1 MTEELNLVAE
11 LGLIL
16 FAAGFCTI
24 LFSRLKQP
32 IILGY
37 IVAGFLVGPKLG
49 LVPQLADPEAVNQ
62 WSEIGII
69 FLLFALGLEFS
80 FKKLLKVGSTAIII
94 AGIKILGMFMVGLI
108 TGYLLK
114 FSTMEC
120 IFLGGLMSMSSASIV
135 LKAYEDMGL
144 KKAPHTQ
151 IVFGT
156 LVVEDIMAIVMLVL
170 LSTVAISN
178 KFSGKEMVIGIG
190 KLAFFLLLWF
200 LVGIYII
207 PTLLRRAK
215 KYINDE
221 ILLIVSI
228 ALCFVMVSCATYAG
242 FSSALGAFVMGS
254 LLAETTEGERIEK
267 NMKSIKDLFG
277 AIFFVSVGMMLDPA
291 VIVQHWVEILVIT
304 VLTALG
310 MVFFTTAGV
319 IVAGKGLRN
328 AINTSFSVTQLGEFA
343 FIIAGLGCSLG
354 VMRDFIYP
362 VVIAVSVI
370 TTFTTPYMIKG
381 ADPFCDRLEKKI
393 PAKIL
398 KLITPAHSDVTISKE
413 DESGWKYIWGQFIMR
428 ILFYGIINGA
438 ILYASRHYT
447 EPFLERMFPNMSEL
461 AQDIIIVAV
470 TLLVMTPFL
479 FGLGVSRG
487 AKDGKANRIAFELIS
502 KKPSNRAPMV
512 AMMLTRAF
520 ITIGF
525 VVVLFMMHFKLTFW
539 FIFLIAISGVE
550 FVLLI
555 KRYAKGYSFIEKTF
569 MKNLSAREDQEKEDA
584 PVTATVKESLTGY
597 DVVLELF
604 TVSSDSDVAG
614 KKLSDIQMLK
624 DCGVNILKIIRGSHN
639 ILIPSGEESVYPSD
653 QLLAVGTKE
662 QVAAFG
668 EAMKEAD
675 KPANEAPDSEEFIV
689 KRVELGQ
696 TSFLTGKVLRN
707 LDMRSAGCIV
717 ISVLRGDKFYTNP
730 SADMDL
736 REGDTVWVAG
746 TAEGCADFCDS
757 NYTAEA
763 H

>member
-24 LFSRLKQP
+24 LFNKLKQP

-49 LVPQLADPEAVNQ
+49 IFPQMASQEAIGE

-69 FLLFALGLEFS
+69 FMLFALGLEFS

-94 AGIKILGMFMVGLI
+94 AGIKILGMFLMGLI

-135 LKAYEDMGL
+135 LKAYDDMGL

-170 LSTVAISN
+170 LSTVAVSN
-178 KFSGKEMVIGIG
+178 KFSGTEMLWGIG

-200 LVGIYII
+200 LVGIYLI
-207 PTLLRRAK
+207 PSLLKRAK
-215 KYINDE
+215 RYINDE

-228 ALCFVMVSCATYAG
+228 ALCFVMVSVATYAG

-267 NMKSIKDLFG
+267 NMKTIKDLFG

-291 VIVQHWVEILVIT
+291 VIAQHWVAILVIT
-304 VLTALG
+304 ILTVLG
-310 MVFFTTAGV
+310 MVFFTTTGV

-328 AINTSFSVTQLGEFA
+328 AINTSFSVSQLGEFA

-362 VVIAVSVI
+362 VIIAVSVI
-370 TTFTTPYMIKG
+370 TTFTTPYMIKA
-381 ADPFCDRLEKKI
+381 ADPYCDHLEKKI
-393 PAKIL
+393 PEKIL
-398 KLITPAHSDVTISKE
+398 KWITPSHSDVTIRGE
-413 DESGWKYIWGQFIMR
+413 DESGWKYIWGQYIMR

-438 ILYASRHYT
+438 ILYASRQYT
-447 EPFLERMFPNMSEL
+447 EPALARIFPNMSEL
-461 AQDIIIVAV
+461 TQDIIVVAV

-479 FGLGVSRG
+479 YGLGISRG
-487 AKDGKANRIAFELIS
+487 AKDGKVNRIAFDLIS
-502 KKPSNRAPMV
+502 KKPTNRAPMV
-512 AMMLTRAF
+512 AMMLTRTF

-525 VVVLFMMHFKLTFW
+525 VIALFMMHFKLSFW
-539 FIFLIAISGVE
+539 FIFLIAICGVE

-555 KRYAKGYSFIEKTF
+555 KRYAKDYSFIEKTF
-569 MKNLSAREDQEKEDA
+569 MQNLSAREDQERENA
-584 PVTATVKESLTGY
+584 PVATTVRESLSGY

-604 TVSSDSDVAG
+604 TVSADSEIAG
-614 KKLSDIQMLK
+614 RKLLDIQMLK

-639 ILIPSGEESVYPSD
+639 ILIPGGEESVYPAD

-668 EAMKEAD
+668 EAMRAAD
-675 KPANEAPDSEEFIV
+675 KPSNEFSDNKEFIV
-689 KRVELGQ
+689 KKVELGQ

-707 LDMRSAGCIV
+707 LDMRSVGCIV
-717 ISVLRGDKFYTNP
+717 ISVLRGDKFYANP
-730 SADMDL
+730 DAGMDL
-736 REGDTVWVAG
+736 REGDTVWIAG
-746 TAEGCADFCDS
+746 TTEGCADFC
-757 NYTAEA
+757 E
-763 H
+763 

>member
-1 MTEELNLVAE
+1 MPEELNLVAE

-24 LFSRLKQP
+24 LFSKLKQP

-49 LVPQLADPEAVNQ
+49 LVPQLADQAAVSQ

-94 AGIKILGMFMVGLI
+94 AGIKIVGMFLVGLI
-108 TGYLLK
+108 TGYILK

-178 KFSGKEMVIGIG
+178 KFSGKEMIIGIG

-207 PTLLRRAK
+207 PTLLKRAK

-254 LLAETTEGERIEK
+254 LLAETTEGERIERT
-267 NMKSIKDLFG
+267 MKSIKDLFG

-291 VIVQHWVEILVIT
+291 VIAQHWVAILVIT
-304 VLTALG
+304 AFTVIG
-310 MVFFTTAGV
+310 MVFFTTTGV

-398 KLITPAHSDVTISKE
+398 KWITPSHSDVTISKE
-413 DESGWKYIWGQFIMR
+413 DEGGWKYICGQFFMR
-428 ILFYGIINGA
+428 ILFYGIILGA

-447 EPFLERMFPNMSEL
+447 EPFLARIFPNMSTL
-461 AQDIIIVAV
+461 AQNIIIVV
-470 TLLVMTPFL
+470 ITLVVMSPFL
-479 FGLGVSRG
+479 FGLGISRG
-487 AKDGKANRIAFELIS
+487 AKDGKANRIAFELIA

-512 AMMLTRAF
+512 AMMLTRVF
-520 ITIGF
+520 IAIGF
-525 VVVLFMMHFKLTFW
+525 VIALFMMHFKMSFW
-539 FIFLIAISGVE
+539 FIFLLALAGVE

-555 KRYAKGYSFIEKTF
+555 KRYAQGYSAIEKTF
-569 MKNLSAREDQEKEDA
+569 MQNLSAREDQERENA
-584 PVTATVKESLTGY
+584 PVTATVKDSLTGY

-604 TVSSDSDVAG
+604 TVSPDSEIAG
-614 KKLSDIQMLK
+614 QKLLSIDMLK
-624 DCGVNILKIIRGSHN
+624 ECGVNILKIIRGSRS
-639 ILIPSGEESVYPSD
+639 ILIPGGDETVYPAD

-662 QVAAFG
+662 QVAAFS
-668 EAMKEAD
+668 EAMQAAD
-675 KPANEAPDSEEFIV
+675 KPANEISDNREFVV
-689 KRVELGQ
+689 KKVELGQ
-696 TSFLTGKVLRN
+696 SSFLTGKVLKN

-717 ISVLRGDKFYTNP
+717 ISVLRGDKFITNP
-730 SADMDL
+730 DAGL
-736 REGDTVWVAG
+736 ELQEGDTVWVAG
-746 TAEGCADFCDS
+746 TAEGCADFC
-757 NYTAEA
+757 E
-763 H
+763 

>member
-24 LFSRLKQP
+24 LFNKLRQP

-49 LVPQLADPEAVNQ
+49 IFPQMASQEAIGE

-69 FLLFALGLEFS
+69 FMLFALGLEFS

-94 AGIKILGMFMVGLI
+94 AGIKILGMFLMGLI

-135 LKAYEDMGL
+135 LKAYDDMGL

-170 LSTVAISN
+170 LSTVAVSN
-178 KFSGKEMVIGIG
+178 KFSGTEMLWGIG
-190 KLAFFLLLWF
+190 KLVFFLLLWF
-200 LVGIYII
+200 LVGIYLI
-207 PTLLRRAK
+207 PTLLKRAK

-254 LLAETTEGERIEK
+254 LLAETTEGERIERT
-267 NMKSIKDLFG
+267 MKSIKDLFG

-291 VIVQHWVEILVIT
+291 VIAQHWVAVLVIT
-304 VLTALG
+304 VLTVLG
-310 MVFFTTAGV
+310 MVFFTTTGV

-328 AINTSFSVTQLGEFA
+328 AINTSFSVSQLGEFA

-362 VVIAVSVI
+362 VIIAVSVI
-370 TTFTTPYMIKG
+370 TTFTTPYMIKA
-381 ADPFCDRLEKKI
+381 ADPCCDRLEKKI

-398 KLITPAHSDVTISKE
+398 KWITPSHSDVTISKE
-413 DESGWKYIWGQFIMR
+413 DESGWKYIWGQYIMR
-428 ILFYGIINGA
+428 VLFYGIINGA

-447 EPFLERMFPNMSEL
+447 EPALARIFPNMSEL
-461 AQDIIIVAV
+461 AQDIIVVAV
-470 TLLVMTPFL
+470 TLPVMTPFL
-479 FGLGVSRG
+479 YGLGISRG

-502 KKPSNRAPMV
+502 RKPSNRAPMV
-512 AMMLTRAF
+512 AMMLTRTF

-525 VVVLFMMHFKLTFW
+525 VIALFMMHFELSFW
-539 FIFLIAISGVE
+539 FIFLLAICGVE

-569 MKNLSAREDQEKEDA
+569 MKNLSAREDQEKENA
-584 PVTATVKESLTGY
+584 PVATTVRESLSGY

-604 TVSSDSDVAG
+604 TVSPDSEITG
-614 KKLSDIQMLK
+614 RKLLDIAMLK

-639 ILIPSGEESVYPSD
+639 ILIPGGEETVYPSD

-662 QVAAFG
+662 QIAAFG
-668 EAMKEAD
+668 EAMHEAD
-675 KPANEAPDSEEFIV
+675 KPAGEQADKEFVV
-689 KRVELGQ
+689 KRVELDG

-730 SADMDL
+730 DAGMDL
-736 REGDTVWVAG
+736 REGDTVWIAG
-746 TAEGCADFCDS
+746 TAEGCADFC
-757 NYTAEA
+757 E
-763 H
+763 

>member
-24 LFSRLKQP
+24 LFNRLRQP

-49 LVPQLADPEAVNQ
+49 IFPQMASQEAIGE

-69 FLLFALGLEFS
+69 FMLFALGLEFS

-94 AGIKILGMFMVGLI
+94 AGIKIVGMFLVGLI

-135 LKAYEDMGL
+135 LKAYDDMGL

-170 LSTVAISN
+170 LSTVAVSN
-178 KFSGKEMVIGIG
+178 KFSGTEMLWGIG
-190 KLAFFLLLWF
+190 KLVFFLLLWF
-200 LVGIYII
+200 LVGIYLI
-207 PTLLRRAK
+207 PTLLKRAK
-215 KYINDE
+215 RYINDE

-267 NMKSIKDLFG
+267 TMKSIKDLFG

-291 VIVQHWVEILVIT
+291 VIAQHWVAVLVIT
-304 VLTALG
+304 ALTVLG
-310 MVFFTTAGV
+310 MVFFTTTGV

-328 AINTSFSVTQLGEFA
+328 AINTSFSVSQLGEFA

-362 VVIAVSVI
+362 VIIAVSVI
-370 TTFTTPYMIKG
+370 TTFTTPYMIKA
-381 ADPFCDRLEKKI
+381 ADPYCDHLEKKI
-393 PAKIL
+393 PEKIL
-398 KLITPAHSDVTISKE
+398 KWITPSHSDVTISKE
-413 DESGWKYIWGQFIMR
+413 DEGGWKYIWGQYIMR
-428 ILFYGIINGA
+428 VLFYGIINGA

-447 EPFLERMFPNMSEL
+447 EPALARIFPNMSEL
-461 AQDIIIVAV
+461 AQDIIVVAV

-479 FGLGVSRG
+479 YGLGISRG

-502 KKPSNRAPMV
+502 RKPSNRAPMV
-512 AMMLTRAF
+512 AMMLTRTF

-525 VVVLFMMHFKLTFW
+525 VIALFMMHFKLSFW
-539 FIFLIAISGVE
+539 FIFLLALCGVE

-555 KRYAKGYSFIEKTF
+555 KRYVKGYSFIEKTF
-569 MKNLSAREDQEKEDA
+569 MKNLSAREDQEKENA
-584 PVTATVKESLTGY
+584 PVATTVRESLSGY
-597 DVVLELF
+597 DVVIELF
-604 TVSSDSDVAG
+604 TVSADSEIAG
-614 KKLSDIQMLK
+614 RKLLDIQILK

-639 ILIPSGEESVYPSD
+639 ILIPGGEENVYPAD

-668 EAMKEAD
+668 EAMQAAD
-675 KPANEAPDSEEFIV
+675 KPSNEFSDSKEFIV
-689 KRVELGQ
+689 KKVELGQ

-730 SADMDL
+730 DAGMDL
-736 REGDTVWVAG
+736 REGDTVWLAG
-746 TAEGCADFCDS
+746 TTEGCADFC
-757 NYTAEA
+757 E
-763 H
+763 

>member
-11 LGLIL
+11 LGIIL

-24 LFSRLKQP
+24 LFNRLKQP

-49 LVPQLADPEAVNQ
+49 LVPQFADQAAVNE

-94 AGIKILGMFMVGLI
+94 AGIKIVGMFLVGLI
-108 TGYLLK
+108 TGYILK

-178 KFSGKEMVIGIG
+178 KFSGKEMIIGIG

-207 PTLLRRAK
+207 PTLLKRAK

-254 LLAETTEGERIEK
+254 LFAETTEGERIERT
-267 NMKSIKDLFG
+267 MKSIKDLFG

-291 VIVQHWVEILVIT
+291 VIAQHWVAILVIT
-304 VLTALG
+304 AFTVLG
-310 MVFFTTAGV
+310 MVFFTTTGV

-381 ADPFCDRLEKKI
+381 ADPFCDRLEKRI

-398 KLITPAHSDVTISKE
+398 KWITPSHSDVTISKE
-413 DESGWKYIWGQFIMR
+413 DEGGWKYICGQFFMR
-428 ILFYGIINGA
+428 ILFYGIILGA

-447 EPFLERMFPNMSEL
+447 EPFLARMFPNMSTL
-461 AQDIIIVAV
+461 VQNIIVVAI
-470 TLLVMTPFL
+470 TLVVMSPFL

-487 AKDGKANRIAFELIS
+487 AKDGKANRIAFELIA

-512 AMMLTRAF
+512 AMMLTRVF
-520 ITIGF
+520 IAIGF
-525 VVVLFMMHFKLTFW
+525 VIALFMMHFKMNFG
-539 FIFLIAISGVE
+539 FIFLLALSGVE

-555 KRYAKGYSFIEKTF
+555 KRYAQGYSAIEKTF
-569 MKNLSAREDQEKEDA
+569 MQNLSAREDQERENA
-584 PVTATVKESLTGY
+584 PVTATVKDSLTGY

-604 TVSSDSDVAG
+604 SVSSDSDIAG

-624 DCGVNILKIIRGSHN
+624 DCGVNILKIIRGSRN
-639 ILIPSGEESVYPSD
+639 ILIPNGEESVYPAD

-668 EAMKEAD
+668 EAMQEAD
-675 KPANEAPDSEEFIV
+675 KPANEAPDSEEFVV

-696 TSFLTGKVLRN
+696 TSFLTGKVLKN

-730 SADMDL
+730 DPGMDL
-736 REGDTVWVAG
+736 REGDVVWVAG
-746 TAEGCADFCDS
+746 TTEGCSDFC
-757 NYTAEA
+757 E
-763 H
+763 

>member
-1 MTEELNLVAE
+1 MSEELNLVAE

-24 LFSRLKQP
+24 LFNRLRQP

-37 IVAGFLVGPKLG
+37 IVAGFLVGPNLG
-49 LVPQLADPEAVNQ
+49 IFPQMASQEAVSE

-69 FLLFALGLEFS
+69 FMLFALGLEFS

-94 AGIKILGMFMVGLI
+94 AGIKIVGMFMVGLI
-108 TGYLLK
+108 TGYILK

-144 KKAPHTQ
+144 KQAPHTQ

-170 LSTVAISN
+170 LSTVAVSN
-178 KFSGKEMVIGIG
+178 KFSGTEMLWGIG
-190 KLAFFLLLWF
+190 KLVFFLLLWF
-200 LVGIYII
+200 LVGIYVI
-207 PTLLRRAK
+207 PSLLKRAK

-291 VIVQHWVEILVIT
+291 VIAQHWVEILVIT
-304 VLTALG
+304 ILTALG
-310 MVFFTTAGV
+310 MVFFTTTGV

-370 TTFTTPYMIKG
+370 TTFTTPYMIKA
-381 ADPFCDRLEKKI
+381 ADPVCDRLEKKI
-393 PAKIL
+393 PTKIL
-398 KLITPAHSDVTISKE
+398 KWITPSHADITISKE
-413 DESGWKYIWGQFIMR
+413 DEGGWKYIWGQFLMR
-428 ILFYGIINGA
+428 ILFYGIILGA
-438 ILYASRHYT
+438 ILYASRHYS
-447 EPFLERMFPNMSEL
+447 EPFLARTFPGMSEL
-461 AQDIIIVAV
+461 TQNIIVVAV
-470 TLLVMTPFL
+470 TLVVMSPFL
-479 FGLGVSRG
+479 FGLGISRG

-512 AMMLTRAF
+512 AMMLTRVF
-520 ITIGF
+520 IAIGF
-525 VVVLFMMHFKLTFW
+525 VIALFMMHFKMNFG
-539 FIFLIAISGVE
+539 FIFLLALSGVE

-555 KRYAKGYSFIEKTF
+555 KRYAKGYSVIEKTF
-569 MKNLSAREDQEKEDA
+569 MQNLSAREDQEREKA

-614 KKLSDIQMLK
+614 KKLSDIQMLR
-624 DCGVNILKIIRGSHN
+624 DCGVNILKIIRGSRN
-639 ILIPSGEESVYPSD
+639 ILIPGGSETVYPAD

-668 EAMKEAD
+668 EAMLQAAQA
-675 KPANEAPDSEEFIV
+675 ANEAPDSQEFV
-689 KRVELGQ
+689 VEKVELGQ
-696 TSFLTGKVLRN
+696 TSFLTGKILKN

-717 ISVLRGDKFYTNP
+717 ISILRGDKFITNP
-730 SADMDL
+730 DAGMQL
-736 REGDTVWVAG
+736 REGDTVWIAG
-746 TAEGCADFCDS
+746 TTEGCADFC
-757 NYTAEA
+757 E
-763 H
+763 